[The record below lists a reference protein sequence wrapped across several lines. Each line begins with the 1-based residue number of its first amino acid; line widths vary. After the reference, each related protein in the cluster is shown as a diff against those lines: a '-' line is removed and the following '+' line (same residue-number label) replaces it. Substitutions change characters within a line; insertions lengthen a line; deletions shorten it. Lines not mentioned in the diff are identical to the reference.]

1 MMWEPLGAISSLY
14 LTLGDIWKKNISEI
28 KNRGNRNKD
37 SRICDKEIQYMTSS
51 KVDLIRDIT
60 VTFIGCIILGNWTSV
75 FSAINWEW

>member
-14 LTLGDIWKKNISEI
+14 LTLGDVWKKNISEI

-37 SRICDKEIQYMTSS
+37 SGICDKEIQWMTSPR
-51 KVDLIRDIT
+51 VDLIRDAT

-75 FSAINWEW
+75 FSAINGEW